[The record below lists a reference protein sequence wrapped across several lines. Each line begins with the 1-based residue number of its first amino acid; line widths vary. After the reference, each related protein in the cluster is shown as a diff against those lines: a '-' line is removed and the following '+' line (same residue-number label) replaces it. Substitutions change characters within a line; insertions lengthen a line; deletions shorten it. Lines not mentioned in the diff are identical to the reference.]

1 MTELRV
7 NKPKIAFFDFTS
19 CEGCQLTVLDSLQTN
34 PELLDVVDIVE
45 FREALTGHAEKY
57 DIAFVEGSCTRQSD
71 EERLISI
78 RSRASLVVAL
88 GACAHIGGI
97 NAIRNK
103 MPLDRVRSIVYGDD
117 ADRFE
122 TYPVRPIAAVI
133 AVDFAIPGCPINP
146 DEFLR
151 VVTVLLQGRSPELPD
166 YPVCIECKLAE
177 AVCAYQRGG
186 TCLGPV
192 TRAGC
197 RATCP
202 TRGSECVGC
211 RGLISNPNL
220 ESLNHVMAEHGLSEQ
235 AVSNRLDMFL
245 SWELLQS
252 RGAKDPSDE

>member
-7 NKPKIAFFDFTS
+7 NKPQIAFFDFTS
-19 CEGCQLTVLDSLQTN
+19 CEGCQLTVLDSLETN

-57 DIAFVEGSCTRQSD
+57 DIAFIEGSCTRQSD
-71 EERLISI
+71 EERLVSI
-78 RSRASLVVAL
+78 RSRATFVVAL
-88 GACAHIGGI
+88 GACAHIAGI

-103 MPLDRVRSIVYGDD
+103 MPLEQVRKVVYGDE
-117 ADRFE
+117 AYRFD
-122 TYPVRPIAAVI
+122 TYPARPISAVI
-133 AVDFAIPGCPINP
+133 NVDFAIPGCPINP

-151 VVTVLLQGRSPELPD
+151 VVTVLLQGRCPELPD

-177 AVCAYQRGG
+177 TVCVYHRGG

-197 RATCP
+197 RAICP
-202 TRGSECVGC
+202 TRGFECVGC

-220 ESLNHVMAEHGLSEQ
+220 DSLAEVMAEHGLTKDAAKNQ
-235 AVSNRLDMFL
+235 FDMFL
-245 SWELLQS
+245 SWEMQNRREKEAGS
-252 RGAKDPSDE
+252 E